1 MKNILYQESIV
12 EIKHLFRMMRN
23 TLLALFV
30 FAGTAFATESYSQT
44 MKVTVVADNMST
56 GKVISEIEKQTDYLF
71 VYNVNEVN
79 LKRNVKVNAQ
89 NKSVAEVLNKV
100 FEGTDIYYAMEGKN
114 IMLMSKAKDGE
125 VAQQANKVTG
135 IVKDTNGEPIIGAN
149 VTVKG
154 QSIGT
159 ITDIDGR
166 FVLDA
171 PKNAVLQITY
181 IGYVSQ
187 EVKVGSQK
195 ELNIILKED
204 TKTLDEVVVI
214 GYGSMRKKDLTGAV
228 VQINPN
234 KVADTHPT
242 NVQELLRGTAG
253 LQIGY
258 DTSAKGGGSIQ
269 LRGQNSVYTDGDHNA
284 PLIVLDGM
292 VFYGELSE
300 INPNDISQIDVLKD
314 ASSTAIYGAKAA
326 CGVII
331 ITTKKGKVGKPV
343 INISTS
349 LGLDTKSD
357 FRSVYDAMGYMKFR
371 EDWYK
376 TTTLGFD
383 EKGNYSY
390 YAIGDKGVGYYDSP
404 DNLLQYGMNI
414 DQWKALSTSS
424 DGESLQSIYA
434 RRLGLDESSNVYNNY
449 LLGKTVNWEDQVF
462 RTGIRQDYNANISGA
477 SDRINYYISFGY
489 LKNQGVLYGDDYKS
503 FRSNLKVNGKVTD
516 WLEIGANI
524 NVQDRSDGTQSI
536 NLETEQNM
544 LSTTTMLRLSPYA
557 SLYDED
563 GSYIQY
569 PMDSD
574 IKRGYNYWFSNQYN
588 DLEKGYTIFNTVFNS
603 RIKLPFNITYDFN
616 IAPRYQFFY
625 DRYFMSADYPDSNVR
640 DRGVNRGWAK
650 RFDWSL
656 NNTITWD
663 YTFKDV
669 HHFMVTLVQ
678 EAEERRY
685 WSDNIKA
692 RNIQPSDALGFH
704 NTQNATLEDSSF
716 GTDDTHETACALLG
730 RLFYSYDNR
739 YLFTGS
745 VRRDGYSAF
754 GSSNPYA
761 TFPSFSVAWNFSNEK
776 FVNLPWL
783 NTGKLRF
790 SWGKNGNRSLA
801 NSYLSLANL
810 GAGLGATMNYLNPDG
825 SVATDMKYLMMDRL
839 ANPGLQWEKTESFNI
854 GLDFAVL
861 DNRLSGSIDYYFK
874 KTHDM
879 IMSQRLPNFSGFS
892 SIYTNLGEIQN
903 TGVELSFSSVNID
916 RPNFRWTSTL
926 NFSFNANK
934 INHLYYEYEDVIDN
948 TGNVIGKK
956 EMDDKTNGW
965 FIGKAIDEI
974 WDFKVEGIWQVDE
987 AEKASLVGQRPGD
1000 PKVSN
1005 IYTADDIINEDGTR
1019 TPVYNDRDKVFQGKK
1034 TPPIYWN
1041 LRNNFTIWK
1050 NLDIYFSLYSYMG
1063 HKSKSVNYLN
1073 QLNQAS
1079 SVTYAFNNF
1088 KGGYWLPENPTN
1100 KYARLDAL
1108 GPSGATAPAKVYN
1121 RSFIRLDN
1129 ISLGY
1134 TLPQKWTRKF
1144 LIDRIRVTASIRNI
1158 AVFTNDWEYGD
1169 PETGGLATRTYNFGL
1184 NFTL

>member
-524 NVQDRSDGTQSI
+524 NFQDRSDGTQSI

-574 IKRGYNYWFSNQYN
+574 IKRGYNY
-588 DLEKGYTIFNTVFNS
+588 LI
-603 RIKLPFNITYDFN
+603 
-616 IAPRYQFFY
+616 
-625 DRYFMSADYPDSNVR
+625 
-640 DRGVNRGWAK
+640 
-650 RFDWSL
+650 
-656 NNTITWD
+656 
-663 YTFKDV
+663 
-669 HHFMVTLVQ
+669 
-678 EAEERRY
+678 
-685 WSDNIKA
+685 
-692 RNIQPSDALGFH
+692 
-704 NTQNATLEDSSF
+704 
-716 GTDDTHETACALLG
+716 
-730 RLFYSYDNR
+730 
-739 YLFTGS
+739 
-745 VRRDGYSAF
+745 
-754 GSSNPYA
+754 
-761 TFPSFSVAWNFSNEK
+761 
-776 FVNLPWL
+776 
-783 NTGKLRF
+783 LR
-790 SWGKNGNRSLA
+790 
-801 NSYLSLANL
+801 
-810 GAGLGATMNYLNPDG
+810 
-825 SVATDMKYLMMDRL
+825 
-839 ANPGLQWEKTESFNI
+839 
-854 GLDFAVL
+854 
-861 DNRLSGSIDYYFK
+861 
-874 KTHDM
+874 
-879 IMSQRLPNFSGFS
+879 
-892 SIYTNLGEIQN
+892 
-903 TGVELSFSSVNID
+903 
-916 RPNFRWTSTL
+916 
-926 NFSFNANK
+926 
-934 INHLYYEYEDVIDN
+934 
-948 TGNVIGKK
+948 
-956 EMDDKTNGW
+956 
-965 FIGKAIDEI
+965 
-974 WDFKVEGIWQVDE
+974 
-987 AEKASLVGQRPGD
+987 
-1000 PKVSN
+1000 
-1005 IYTADDIINEDGTR
+1005 
-1019 TPVYNDRDKVFQGKK
+1019 
-1034 TPPIYWN
+1034 
-1041 LRNNFTIWK
+1041 
-1050 NLDIYFSLYSYMG
+1050 
-1063 HKSKSVNYLN
+1063 
-1073 QLNQAS
+1073 
-1079 SVTYAFNNF
+1079 
-1088 KGGYWLPENPTN
+1088 
-1100 KYARLDAL
+1100 
-1108 GPSGATAPAKVYN
+1108 
-1121 RSFIRLDN
+1121 
-1129 ISLGY
+1129 
-1134 TLPQKWTRKF
+1134 
-1144 LIDRIRVTASIRNI
+1144 
-1158 AVFTNDWEYGD
+1158 
-1169 PETGGLATRTYNFGL
+1169 
-1184 NFTL
+1184 